1 MDIINNA
8 TIDVNPYMIETGNP
22 DLEKS
27 HDINAYMYYSTKI
40 KKTSI
45 TAMCQYKSEHNPVMH
60 NYDLGEDKIIKSYI
74 NKGDIRYY
82 SIIAAASY
90 PLCKKIIFSGDVRY
104 NHTQVNAMQNLHNND
119 VTGNINMNLYA
130 GDFCVSP
137 YIEFNK
143 KIINHMTLAVREI
156 PVNYGIA
163 CSYSNKYLFVELLC
177 VSPFASRKEKSI
189 LNVPYYT
196 YDILKKSRTESQYC
210 NVKISY
216 SLDFGRKTNK
226 VKRDI
231 DNNVNSSLLRETPY

>member
-1 MDIINNA
+1 
-8 TIDVNPYMIETGNP
+8 
-22 DLEKS
+22 
-27 HDINAYMYYSTKI
+27 
-40 KKTSI
+40 
-45 TAMCQYKSEHNPVMH
+45 
-60 NYDLGEDKIIKSYI
+60 
-74 NKGDIRYY
+74 
-82 SIIAAASY
+82 
-90 PLCKKIIFSGDVRY
+90 
-104 NHTQVNAMQNLHNND
+104 MQG
-119 VTGNINMNLYA
+119 T
-130 GDFCVSP
+130 FCVSP

-156 PVNYGIA
+156 PLNYGIA

-210 NVKISY
+210 NVKMSY

-231 DNNVNSSLLRETPY
+231 DNNVNSSLLRVTPY